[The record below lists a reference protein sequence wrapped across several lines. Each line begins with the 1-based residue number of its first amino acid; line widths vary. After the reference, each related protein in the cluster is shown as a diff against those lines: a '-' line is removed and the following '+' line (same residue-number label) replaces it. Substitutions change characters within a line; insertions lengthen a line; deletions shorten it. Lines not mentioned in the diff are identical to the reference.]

1 MNQWLVAAIVLGA
14 GLLPCLAVCSLAGP
28 LSGLA
33 ALEVGSALTST
44 VLVLLA
50 EGIHREPFVDLALV
64 FACLSLVG
72 AIAFAR
78 LMEHDL

>member
-1 MNQWLVAAIVLGA
+1 MNQWLVVATVLGA
-14 GLLPCLAVCSLAGP
+14 GLLPCVVVCSLARP
-28 LSGLA
+28 FDGLA

-50 EGIHREPFVDLALV
+50 EGLHREPFVDLALV
-64 FACLSLVG
+64 FAAASLVG
-72 AIAFAR
+72 TIAFAR